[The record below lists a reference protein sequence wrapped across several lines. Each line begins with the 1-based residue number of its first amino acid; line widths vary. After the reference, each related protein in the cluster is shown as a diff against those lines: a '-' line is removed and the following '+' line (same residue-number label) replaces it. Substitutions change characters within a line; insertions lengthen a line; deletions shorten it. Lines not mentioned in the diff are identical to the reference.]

1 MNRKIIK
8 STENFFG
15 LGDCEEQHA
24 NLQRKWTQRRK
35 RHYHK
40 RYGALVEEDAVDGAM
55 QRGKSSGAGSISS
68 YQSSRHMQADPNLV
82 RTLSR
87 RESVASL
94 AWKKVRKMREEPGVI
109 FFYFCNLKFISVF
122 FFTEL
127 SFLSF
132 FHLLLQQGQVTN
144 VYILPRGFLT
154 FPRDHSISSV
164 ENWFD
169 LMYLACQF

>member
-40 RYGALVEEDAVDGAM
+40 RYGALVEEGDAVDGAM

-109 FFYFCNLKFISVF
+109 S
-122 FFTEL
+122 
-127 SFLSF
+127 
-132 FHLLLQQGQVTN
+132 LL
-144 VYILPRGFLT
+144 I
-154 FPRDHSISSV
+154 H
-164 ENWFD
+164 
-169 LMYLACQF
+169 

>member
-109 FFYFCNLKFISVF
+109 FLLIHQIYFCVF
-122 FFTEL
+122 FFHRTKFFVFFP
-127 SFLSF
+127 SFITTGPI
-132 FHLLLQQGQVTN
+132 H
-144 VYILPRGFLT
+144 
-154 FPRDHSISSV
+154 
-164 ENWFD
+164 
-169 LMYLACQF
+169 